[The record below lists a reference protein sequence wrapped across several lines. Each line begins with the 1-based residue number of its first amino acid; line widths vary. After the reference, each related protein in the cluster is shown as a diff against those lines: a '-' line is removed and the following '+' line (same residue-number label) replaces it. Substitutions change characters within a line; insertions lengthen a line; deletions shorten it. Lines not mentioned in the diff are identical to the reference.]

1 MTREEYIMSMRPVA
15 KPSTTSR
22 CTTGDG
28 GVTPTRADDDIKRR
42 ELQTRLTTPTASE
55 QIIDRNIRLYR
66 ERQSAE
72 AAADKAKADH
82 ARTDQRARQEA
93 TQREIERLRRVKDF
107 KLKEHLIEG
116 VFAESGLTPAERA
129 RVTERLLAM
138 GDVHNTDAATIFA
151 QEEVLSRGAR
161 RPDESNGMD
170 WRSIITAKKK

>member
-1 MTREEYIMSMRPVA
+1 MMNRSNG
-15 KPSTTSR
+15 TTSS
-22 CTTGDG
+22 
-28 GVTPTRADDDIKRR
+28 GVIGVPSYTERTYEAKLRR
-42 ELQTRLTTPTASE
+42 QQLHAIENPPEDATAKF
-55 QIIDRNIRLYR
+55 YR
-66 ERQSAE
+66 EAYERDQARLKRWADEDRAKQEKIRAE
-72 AAADKAKADH
+72 N
-82 ARTDQRARQEA
+82 RAMQEA

-161 RPDESNGMD
+161 KPDESNGMD
-170 WRSIITAKKK
+170 WRGVITATKK